1 MLKDLFKPTQV
12 EKKRRLVMDLY
23 SEIESIAETS
33 LQNDEMTDEQL
44 ETLERLMLKF
54 EQDYSEL
61 AGF

>member
-44 ETLERLMLKF
+44 ENLERLLLKF

>member
-23 SEIESIAETS
+23 SEIESIAETV

-44 ETLERLMLKF
+44 ETLERLLLKF

>member
-1 MLKDLFKPTQV
+1 M

-23 SEIESIAETS
+23 SEIESIAETA
-33 LQNDEMTDEQL
+33 LQNDETTDEQL
-44 ETLERLMLKF
+44 ETWERLLLKF